1 MPDSPTANSDIAATV
16 VAGATKLKP
25 VLAQYTMT
33 AATDAVT
40 AATDAV
46 TAAMLSGLA
55 TTIAS
60 AAAFT
65 YAVVS
70 DNRSERLL
78 WTRPSDATWAVAV
91 SRGRAP
97 GPHGGIG
104 ADCNYNAHCC
114 RSYGLTRL
122 AG

>member
-1 MPDSPTANSDIAATV
+1 MTAATDAV
-16 VAGATKLKP
+16 TAATDA
-25 VLAQYTMT
+25 VT